1 VIFPIIGHSVSFPN
15 NPDLRKIIED
25 IMKEDDI
32 TIAKFIS
39 QSQLVTTSAAGSY
52 RKIVARGE
60 DISFDIVE
68 V

>member
-1 VIFPIIGHSVSFPN
+1 
-15 NPDLRKIIED
+15 
-25 IMKEDDI
+25 MKEDDI

-68 V
+68 VQNTNQDLLTVDYRNEGDPVVP

>member
-1 VIFPIIGHSVSFPN
+1 
-15 NPDLRKIIED
+15 
-25 IMKEDDI
+25 MKEDDI

-68 V
+68 VQNTN